1 MDLYR
6 SILDKYWYSK
16 PKSFKTREEHNSII
30 KILVKQET
38 IVLAIEED
46 KNKHKYGNWKILAHL
61 KAYLVMIR
69 RTRQTGYQVYKPEGP
84 AESLLL
90 HAAKKMAERNSIFL
104 SPIFGQNELGK
115 VQEKS

>member
-1 MDLYR
+1 
-6 SILDKYWYSK
+6 
-16 PKSFKTREEHNSII
+16 
-30 KILVKQET
+30 
-38 IVLAIEED
+38 
-46 KNKHKYGNWKILAHL
+46 
-61 KAYLVMIR
+61 MIR
-69 RTRQTGYQVYKPEGP
+69 RTRQRGYQVFKPEGP